1 VIAESRRRRAALNGR
16 GDAEVAVTSET
27 IATGESPGSRLTPRG
42 KKTFDSL
49 IHCARIIFE
58 RDGFLKARI
67 ADIAELAGVSHGTFY
82 TYFPSKEEIF
92 YEVVRD
98 LSEEF
103 YREAYGEIPTSGTA
117 IEKIAAANRRY
128 LSIYRRNAAMMAVI
142 EQVATFNDE
151 FRVHRREI
159 RIQFVRHTET
169 AINRLLPRSLSAMGF
184 DVHVASNALVSMID
198 RFAYLWFVLG
208 EPFPDDAEHTLTL
221 LWAGS
226 IGVPI
231 LDESVSA
238 RS

>member
-1 VIAESRRRRAALNGR
+1 VNSQAITT
-16 GDAEVAVTSET
+16 DQ
-27 IATGESPGSRLTPRG
+27 SPGSRLTPRG
-42 KKTFDSL
+42 KKTFDAL
-49 IHCARIIFE
+49 IHCARVIFE

-98 LSEEF
+98 LSDEF

-117 IEKIAAANRRY
+117 IEKIATANRRY
-128 LSIYRRNAAMMAVI
+128 LSIYERNAAIMAVI

-159 RIQFVRHTET
+159 RIQFVKHTEA
-169 AINRLLPRSLSAMGF
+169 AIRRLLPPTLAAQGF

-208 EPFPDDAEHTLTL
+208 EPFPEDAEHTLTL
-221 LWAGS
+221 LWAGA
-226 IGVPI
+226 IGVPS
-231 LDESVSA
+231 LEATVPTGTS
-238 RS
+238 